1 MSRHRDSIPPPTTT
15 TTTAT
20 AAESFNLRWHS
31 IANPDTSSV
40 DIMSSPDPLNDKE
53 TSIAP
58 PSTQRVTRSQQRPGR
73 YSAREGS
80 PRKQTF
86 ELEVGDNRSP
96 QRLRVTVETDDGES
110 VTSTRS
116 TRRRLFPSSSPFPA
130 AARRAAAAAAAATT
144 TTTIVPLKES
154 IEEEDGTE
162 RLDPAAT
169 PRRRG
174 RPRKSN
180 GTPMP
185 SALKKRKA
193 ATPIKQRTPR
203 RQNTSHLPDPL
214 SDPAV
219 QPSPTPRRRGR
230 PPKNSS
236 VEPPSDAGLSSAAKA
251 PRSQAGRRRRQALA
265 PEEIQ
270 DIVEE
275 PEVTASEPVVA
286 DEDEMDLV
294 GVSNSVQADSGDGRE
309 PSPSP
314 PREADSDIWMATA
327 SQDPTPR
334 AQSIASRP
342 TMQLLPVANTRRS
355 PSADLDSLASDAD
368 DYAADA
374 PSVGGDLDSD
384 PPAEAG
390 PERRDD
396 TIAQGED
403 FSMIFMDSI
412 QSFQAFKSSMQSATH
427 EPPPIPE
434 EDFGEETSIIIN
446 KTLES
451 VRRGNAA
458 EMEQG
463 DQTQNE
469 IEDPVDLEDLE
480 DADETQ
486 DEPEELNLVQDVV
499 EEDDMEATDERPA
512 EIIQKQDQQLG
523 EEEEED
529 HHEGEQG
536 PESTPAAPL
545 RRAGEQDVIPSDETA
560 PVISPIISSTKFLS
574 SRWLRSPRKADVSP
588 LRQRLVQSQVRQ
600 ADVDAGTMPMSVDG
614 ASSPLLTS
622 SAGRRA
628 SGALAEPEYEDSFSE
643 IPHDVLTAAT
653 PRRPTARV
661 EPAAEADDED
671 MGEENDAEVEQMQV
685 LEIGDEVEDSQ
696 EVEPESEPAGES
708 SHQTAASNTS
718 STARTDR
725 GRLPTPDDTP
735 PNIEDQTE
743 ESPEKS
749 SAVSASIASSPPE
762 PQAQLEA
769 EEEEV
774 EALSSVAEQAEPEE
788 ANAQAITRATP
799 LHQVSSPAQEP
810 QSMGEESGQRSI
822 LEKVARPALSAI
834 VRAGRALQ
842 TITSDPPSPENRQQQ
857 LRSPFRSSASK
868 DSGGSGS
875 GSRDAPSAGRR
886 ISLSPARQ
894 PPVRYHRQT
903 ASLDRLDG
911 EDPFGSVPR
920 GRGQPSFIE
929 ALNRSVQ
936 EIARSRASSQGS
948 AASSMRVTPPNE
960 EMSWIANEG
969 PIGPE
974 LRGDNSLQDVA
985 RGSTTGASVGKGSNN
1000 NQLPAA
1006 EDEVAEEANAES
1018 NRGDDETD
1026 IWEMEAERSHLQAST
1041 QQAPP
1046 ANPPAPLH
1054 QRGQIPSPWMRS
1066 ATNMPSR
1073 SNAPIGTSPAPEFEE
1088 YSLLEQRR
1096 KEQENQTNRP
1106 GEKAN
1111 RFDLSSFF
1119 SSPNAIP
1126 GAASRGSLTN
1136 PASTAPGVA
1145 NEPAAAK
1152 AGPSIQTS
1160 SMFPSVPQKEFRP
1173 RRNSRSSQ
1181 FSPAKAKQAPP
1192 QPPVDQSASPETPER
1207 LQMPVVSQKQD
1218 FTPRQR
1224 QTNASFRPASGTS
1237 VAPTPPRMQ
1246 LSRAD
1251 IQRWQQETSN
1261 ASDKSPGRL
1270 RPLLRPLPPRDAS
1283 PTKSNLRSP
1292 LKPHTPGRVVEFAS
1306 SVLSPAEQARLRSE
1320 RRSSVVSGLEA
1331 EGAAPVAQAPLL
1343 GDHDKENQDS
1353 DISMTDASPVAD
1365 SDTAKQAP
1373 LSQTVWSRRHW
1384 ALLENILQY
1393 RRERAF
1399 DFDFPRRADRYLG
1412 KTVRDSNTGGAAMV
1426 LERWH
1431 LDCVDAFKDIVGG
1444 WNEGVLAMRLF
1455 SLIMAAERRNRPRKA
1470 KEQRQRQGGVMF
1482 H

>member
-1 MSRHRDSIPPPTTT
+1 
-15 TTTAT
+15 
-20 AAESFNLRWHS
+20 
-31 IANPDTSSV
+31 
-40 DIMSSPDPLNDKE
+40 
-53 TSIAP
+53 
-58 PSTQRVTRSQQRPGR
+58 
-73 YSAREGS
+73 
-80 PRKQTF
+80 
-86 ELEVGDNRSP
+86 
-96 QRLRVTVETDDGES
+96 VTVETDDGES
-110 VTSTRS
+110 VASTRS

-130 AARRAAAAAAAATT
+130 AARRAAAATT

-169 PRRRG
+169 PKRRG
-174 RPRKSN
+174 RPRKTN
-180 GTPMP
+180 GTPIP

-193 ATPIKQRTPR
+193 GTPIKQRTLR

-265 PEEIQ
+265 PEEIR
-270 DIVEE
+270 DIAEE
-275 PEVTASEPVVA
+275 PELPVSEPAVP

-294 GVSNSVQADSGDGRE
+294 GVSNSVQGDSGDGRE
-309 PSPSP
+309 PSPSL

-327 SQDPTPR
+327 SQDATPR
-334 AQSIASRP
+334 AQSIMSRP
-342 TMQLLPVANTRRS
+342 TAQLLPLENTHRS

-374 PSVGGDLDSD
+374 PSVGGDLESD
-384 PPAEAG
+384 PLVEAG

-427 EPPPIPE
+427 EPPPVPE

-463 DQTQNE
+463 DQTQHE
-469 IEDPVDLEDLE
+469 IEDPADLGDLE
-480 DADETQ
+480 DADETH
-486 DEPEELNLVQDVV
+486 DEPEELSPVQDLA

-512 EIIQKQDQQLG
+512 DIIQEQDQQG

-529 HHEGEQG
+529 HHEDEQG
-536 PESTPAAPL
+536 PESTPAVPL
-545 RRAGEQDVIPSDETA
+545 GRAGEQDAIPSDETT
-560 PVISPIISSTKFLS
+560 PVISPVISSTKFLS

-588 LRQRLVQSQVRQ
+588 LRQRLVQSQFRQ
-600 ADVDAGTMPMSVDG
+600 ADVDAGTTPMSVDG
-614 ASSPLLTS
+614 ASSPLVTS

-643 IPHDVLTAAT
+643 IPQDVLTAAT
-653 PRRPTARV
+653 PRRPAARV
-661 EPAAEADDED
+661 EPTAETDDED
-671 MGEENDAEVEQMQV
+671 MGDESDAEAEQMQV
-685 LEIGDEVEDSQ
+685 SETGNEVEDSE
-696 EVEPESEPAGES
+696 EVEPESEPAGDS

-718 STARTDR
+718 SAARTDH

-749 SAVSASIASSPPE
+749 SAVSASMASSPPE
-762 PQAQLEA
+762 PEAQLEA
-769 EEEEV
+769 EE

-788 ANAQAITRATP
+788 ANTQAITRATP
-799 LHQVSSPAQEP
+799 LNQVSSPAQEP
-810 QSMGEESGQRSI
+810 QSVGEEPVQRSV

-911 EDPFGSVPR
+911 EDPFGSVSR

-985 RGSTTGASVGKGSNN
+985 RGSTTAASVGKGSNN
-1000 NQLPAA
+1000 NQLRAA
-1006 EDEVAEEANAES
+1006 EEEVAEETNAES

-1026 IWEMEAERSHLQAST
+1026 IWEVEAERSHLQSST
-1041 QQAPP
+1041 QQALP
-1046 ANPPAPLH
+1046 ADPPAPLH
-1054 QRGQIPSPWMRS
+1054 QRGHIPSPWMRS
-1066 ATNMPSR
+1066 TTNRPSG
-1073 SNAPIGTSPAPEFEE
+1073 SNAPLGTSPAPEFEE

-1096 KEQENQTNRP
+1096 KEQENQASRS

-1126 GAASRGSLTN
+1126 GGPSRGSLTN
-1136 PASTAPGVA
+1136 PAPTAPGVA

-1152 AGPSIQTS
+1152 PGPSIQTS

-1181 FSPAKAKQAPP
+1181 FSPAKPKQAPP
-1192 QPPVDQSASPETPER
+1192 PPPVDQSASPETPER

-1331 EGAAPVAQAPLL
+1331 HDAGSSTQAPPL

-1353 DISMTDASPVAD
+1353 DISMTDASPVTD
-1365 SDTAKQAP
+1365 PDMAKQTP

-1384 ALLENILQY
+1384 ALLENIIQY

-1412 KTVRDSNTGGAAMV
+1412 KTVRDSNSGGAAMV

-1431 LDCVDAFKDIVGG
+1431 LDCVDAFRDIVGG

>member
-1 MSRHRDSIPPPTTT
+1 
-15 TTTAT
+15 
-20 AAESFNLRWHS
+20 
-31 IANPDTSSV
+31 
-40 DIMSSPDPLNDKE
+40 MSSPDPLNDKE

-73 YSAREGS
+73 FSARADS

-110 VTSTRS
+110 VASTRS

-130 AARRAAAAAAAATT
+130 AARRAAAAAT

-169 PRRRG
+169 PKRRG
-174 RPRKSN
+174 RPRKTN
-180 GTPMP
+180 GTPIP

-193 ATPIKQRTPR
+193 GTPIKQRTPR

-230 PPKNSS
+230 PPKNLS
-236 VEPPSDAGLSSAAKA
+236 VEPPSDAGLSSAARA

-265 PEEIQ
+265 PEEIR
-270 DIVEE
+270 DIAEE
-275 PEVTASEPVVA
+275 PELTVSEPVVP

-294 GVSNSVQADSGDGRE
+294 GVSNSAQGDSGDGRG
-309 PSPSP
+309 PSPLL

-334 AQSIASRP
+334 AQSIVSRP
-342 TMQLLPVANTRRS
+342 TTQLLPVANTRRS

-374 PSVGGDLDSD
+374 PSVGGDLESD
-384 PPAEAG
+384 PLVEAG

-412 QSFQAFKSSMQSATH
+412 QSFQAFKSSMQSATY
-427 EPPPIPE
+427 EPPPVPE

-446 KTLES
+446 KTMES
-451 VRRGNAA
+451 VRRGNVA

-463 DQTQNE
+463 DQTQHE
-469 IEDPVDLEDLE
+469 IEDLADLGDLE
-480 DADETQ
+480 DADETH
-486 DEPEELNLVQDVV
+486 DDPEELSPVQDVV
-499 EEDDMEATDERPA
+499 EEDDMEATDNRPA
-512 EIIQKQDQQLG
+512 EIIQEQDQQG
-523 EEEEED
+523 EEEEEED
-529 HHEGEQG
+529 YHEVEQG
-536 PESTPAAPL
+536 PESTPAASL
-545 RRAGEQDVIPSDETA
+545 GRSGEQDAIPSDETA
-560 PVISPIISSTKFLS
+560 PVISPIISSTKLLS

-600 ADVDAGTMPMSVDG
+600 ADVGAGTIPMSVDG

-628 SGALAEPEYEDSFSE
+628 SGGLAEPEPEYDDSFSE
-643 IPHDVLTAAT
+643 IPQDVLTAAT
-653 PRRPTARV
+653 PRRPTARI
-661 EPAAEADDED
+661 EPTAEADDED
-671 MGEENDAEVEQMQV
+671 MGEENDAGAEP
-685 LEIGDEVEDSQ
+685 DNEVEDSE

-718 STARTDR
+718 SAARTDH

-749 SAVSASIASSPPE
+749 SAVSASMASSPPE

-769 EEEEV
+769 ED

-788 ANAQAITRATP
+788 VNTQAITRATP
-799 LHQVSSPAQEP
+799 LNQVSSPAQEP
-810 QSMGEESGQRSI
+810 QSLGEESAQRSV
-822 LEKVARPALSAI
+822 LDKVARPALSAI

-842 TITSDPPSPENRQQQ
+842 TITSDPPSPENRQRQ

-911 EDPFGSVPR
+911 EDPFGSVSR

-985 RGSTTGASVGKGSNN
+985 RGSTTAASVGRGSNS
-1000 NQLPAA
+1000 NQLLAA
-1006 EDEVAEEANAES
+1006 EEEVAEVANAES
-1018 NRGDDETD
+1018 DRGDDETD
-1026 IWEMEAERSHLQAST
+1026 IWEAEAERSYLQAST

-1066 ATNMPSR
+1066 TTNRPSR
-1073 SNAPIGTSPAPEFEE
+1073 SDAPLGTSPAPEFEE

-1096 KEQENQTNRP
+1096 KEQENQTSRS

-1126 GAASRGSLTN
+1126 GGPTRGSLTN

-1145 NEPAAAK
+1145 NESAAAK
-1152 AGPSIQTS
+1152 PGPSIQTS
-1160 SMFPSVPQKEFRP
+1160 TMFPSVPQKEFRP

-1181 FSPAKAKQAPP
+1181 FSPAKPKQAPP

-1207 LQMPVVSQKQD
+1207 LQMPAVSQKQD

-1224 QTNASFRPASGTS
+1224 QTNASFRPTSGTS

-1270 RPLLRPLPPRDAS
+1270 RPLLRPLPARNAS

-1331 EGAAPVAQAPLL
+1331 EGAAHSTQAPLL

-1353 DISMTDASPVAD
+1353 DVSMTDASPMVD
-1365 SDTAKQAP
+1365 PDTAKQAP

-1384 ALLENILQY
+1384 ALLENIIQY

-1412 KTVRDSNTGGAAMV
+1412 KTVRDSNAGGAAMV

-1455 SLIMAAERRNRPRKA
+1455 SLVMAAERRNRPRRAEGK
-1470 KEQRQRQGGVMF
+1470 RQGGVMF